1 MAEKV
6 KLTRWEAELLDQADR
21 TRIMGNL
28 SNRNHKKVADFIT
41 DDSRRGKRRRIAFR
55 QRVEQ
60 MLEDQ
65 KVKWGDWAN
74 IDWQKFFKF
83 ILEFIAAIM
92 AMFGL

>member
-6 KLTRWEAELLDQADR
+6 KLTRWEGELLDQADR
-21 TRIMGNL
+21 ACEAGKLSTRNFG
-28 SNRNHKKVADFIT
+28 KVVDFIT
-41 DDSRRGKRRRIAFR
+41 DGSRRGKRRRIAFR

-60 MLEDQ
+60 EMEDQ